1 MVVLVYVIHQ
11 QVSFIKS
18 EEAEEV
24 KIMEAEKDN
33 GQNFTTDNIAMFS
46 VGALYSLYFHIY
58 CRALCDFPSLFSR

>member
-1 MVVLVYVIHQ
+1 
-11 QVSFIKS
+11 
-18 EEAEEV
+18 
-24 KIMEAEKDN
+24 MEAEKDN